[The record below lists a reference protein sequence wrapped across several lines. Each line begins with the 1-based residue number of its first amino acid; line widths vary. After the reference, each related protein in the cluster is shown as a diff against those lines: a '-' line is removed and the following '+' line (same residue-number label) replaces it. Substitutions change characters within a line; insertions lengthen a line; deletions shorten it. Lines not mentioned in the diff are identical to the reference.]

1 MFVLLIMFSRNL
13 QVRSETGLW
22 QHPLV
27 YPDVETNS
35 TRCAHGAEKLQR

>member
-22 QHPLV
+22 QHSLV

-35 TRCAHGAEKLQR
+35 TRCADRAEILRR